1 MSCCWFIMTKVLA
14 LPGSDFPGSPG
25 AEIWVEAF
33 VPCMDIHDALT
44 ESRSAL
50 LADRYE
56 VVDVSRC
63 LRVDSDDPELDEDA
77 RTIAKRV
84 AKNGQIEFGP
94 FCHD

>member
-1 MSCCWFIMTKVLA
+1 MTKVLA

-25 AEIWVEAF
+25 AGIWVEAF

-63 LRVDSDDPELDEDA
+63 LRVDSDDPELDEDV

>member
-1 MSCCWFIMTKVLA
+1 MTKVLA

-33 VPCMDIHDALT
+33 VPCLDIYEALSK
-44 ESRSAL
+44 SRLAF
-50 LADRYE
+50 LADGYE
-56 VVDVSRC
+56 VVDVSKC

-77 RTIAKRV
+77 RTVAKRV
-84 AKNGQIEFGP
+84 AECGQIEFGP